1 MCVFQPV
8 EPGLQPLHRDA
19 AEVDDVRPH
28 RAFVGGNQGVHHV
41 PVIENPFGFGEDTVA
56 QVRFDHLAGQAGSD
70 AMSVQYR
77 RPAKPLATGLTQE
90 AAGTGRDAT
99 VGLDGVW
106 KAYGK
111 RPYARMGRLALTFGG
126 EGGGRKGASPM
137 PDLKKQT
144 PRQRAQ
150 MTYMMDVKVTL
161 DLEADVLKFFK
172 SMGEGYGP
180 RINDVL
186 KSYMH
191 ARLAGVI
198 RGAETLAH
206 YREREEGHSGG
217 KPQFGDVAK
226 AMGGEWEDAGPGAVA
241 AARAWM
247 QEMRQKRE
255 AEGEARGFG
264 GPLVR

>member
-1 MCVFQPV
+1 
-8 EPGLQPLHRDA
+8 
-19 AEVDDVRPH
+19 
-28 RAFVGGNQGVHHV
+28 
-41 PVIENPFGFGEDTVA
+41 
-56 QVRFDHLAGQAGSD
+56 
-70 AMSVQYR
+70 
-77 RPAKPLATGLTQE
+77 
-90 AAGTGRDAT
+90 
-99 VGLDGVW
+99 
-106 KAYGK
+106 
-111 RPYARMGRLALTFGG
+111 
-126 EGGGRKGASPM
+126 M

-150 MTYMMDVKVTL
+150 MTYMMDVMRRLEWDLHNTIELTGRIPEAWHEIATATPRSAKEKVTL
-161 DLEADVLKFFK
+161 ALEADVLKFFR

-206 YREREEGHSGG
+206 YREREEAHSEG

-226 AMGGEWEDAGPGAVA
+226 AFGWEWGDEGPEVAEAV
-241 AARAWM
+241 RAKA
-247 QEMRQKRE
+247 QEYAQKGV
-255 AEGEARGFG
+255 AEGDERRFG